1 MTDSTNFAP
10 DWVSPPGDT
19 IADLL
24 EERGWTHN
32 ELAERSGFT
41 PKHVNALLKGT
52 ATISP
57 DAAERLSRVLGSTT
71 DFWLV
76 REAHYRAA
84 MERRSVAKSLATE
97 ADWLREIPLAW
108 MKRQGW
114 VATGSSVSERVEAC
128 LRYFGVATVDAWRAT
143 YEVPLAAFRASP
155 KFEKKIGAVASWL
168 RRGEREAT
176 DVSCAPYD
184 RAAFK
189 EALGE
194 LRGFTHATHPRE
206 FVPRLIEQCA
216 KRGVA
221 VVFAPAP
228 EGCPASGATR
238 WLSPDKAMLLL
249 SLRHNTNDHLW
260 FTFFH
265 EAAHLLL
272 HGKKMQFVDGLDG
285 LDEEAEA
292 EADRFA
298 RDWLISPADAR
309 RLESL
314 AVQHGGRLSAE
325 LVTAFASE
333 IGIAPGIVVGRMQ
346 KEKWLRWTHL
356 NSLKARYAWTD
367 AEERKAID
375 DD

>member
-32 ELAERSGFT
+32 ELAERIGFT

-57 DAAERLSRVLGSTT
+57 DAAERLSRVLGSTP

-76 REAHYRAA
+76 REAHYQAA
-84 MERRSVAKSLATE
+84 MERRSAAKSLATE
-97 ADWLREIPLAW
+97 AEWLREIPLTW
-108 MKRQGW
+108 MQRQGW
-114 VATGSSVSERVEAC
+114 VEAGSSVSERVEAC

-143 YEVPLAAFRASP
+143 YEAPLTAFRASP

-184 RAAFK
+184 RAAFRA
-189 EALGE
+189 ALGE
-194 LRGFTHATHPRE
+194 LRGLTNATDPRE
-206 FVPRLIEQCA
+206 FVPQLVDRCA
-216 KRGVA
+216 QRGVA

-228 EGCPASGATR
+228 TGCPASGATR

-285 LDEEAEA
+285 LDGEAEA

-298 RDWLISPADAR
+298 RDWLIPPADAR
-309 RLESL
+309 RLEAL
-314 AVQHGGRLSAE
+314 AVQHEGRLSAE
-325 LVTAFASE
+325 LVTDFARAT
-333 IGIAPGIVVGRMQ
+333 GIAPGIVVGRMQ
-346 KEKWLRWTHL
+346 KEKWLPWSHL
-356 NSLKARYAWTD
+356 NGLKVRYSWAD
-367 AEERKAID
+367 EGKPEA
-375 DD
+375 